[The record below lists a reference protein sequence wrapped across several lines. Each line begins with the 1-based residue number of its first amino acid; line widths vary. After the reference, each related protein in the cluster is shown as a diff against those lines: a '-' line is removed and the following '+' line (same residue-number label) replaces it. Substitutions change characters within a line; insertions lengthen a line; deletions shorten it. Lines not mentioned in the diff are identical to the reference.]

1 MVWRR
6 VTWRITNKH
15 IVTLHDATRTI
26 PATTTTSIKNNIS
39 EKGRRLIWCGLA
51 RRTHQLTWS
60 SEWRS
65 GYSIYFVRN
74 NGEDEFIRSI
84 NEGKKRNMKHLHGIS
99 WEISF
104 CFPLFWLLTECLS
117 GFKLY
122 THPKPM
128 IHSHA
133 CLLLLWEL
141 GVYATRQK

>member
-84 NEGKKRNMKHLHGIS
+84 NEEKKRNMKHLHGIS